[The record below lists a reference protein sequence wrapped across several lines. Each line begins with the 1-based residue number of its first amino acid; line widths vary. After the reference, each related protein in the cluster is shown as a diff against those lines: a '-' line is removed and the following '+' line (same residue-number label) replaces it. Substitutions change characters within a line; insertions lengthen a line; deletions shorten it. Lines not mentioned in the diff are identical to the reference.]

1 MSLIPKLIISFYLLR
16 LELKKKNSNNLETYV
31 TASGPHRGAAFS
43 TRIKIKGRKKEERG

>member
-16 LELKKKNSNNLETYV
+16 LELKKNSNNLETYV